1 MTLQR
6 VLHWLALAFTAYFL
20 VRGVMW
26 ATRVPHPWL
35 QLASVAVWLLVVVA
49 LLWVK
54 GTSPTSPG
62 AEFRAPTRLPHAA
75 AALALVGCVASSLLW
90 VAASGERIA
99 DPPAAGVFGATG
111 AALTIMAVR
120 RRAEWAW
127 GGVAAL
133 TIIGAIAYG
142 PQTAFERGLVGD
154 YLWVGIA
161 QLMVWGMDRAY
172 RDTARL
178 AQLQQ
183 ASSAWQATQEAL
195 RAQRRSRV
203 RFALAEAGPILS
215 RVIATGGRIDQAERD
230 GALLAEATL
239 RDELRATRLLDDDVR
254 GAIRRARER
263 GATVTVID
271 DDALGDL
278 DAAELAVVRA
288 ELASA
293 IDETDADR
301 IIVRTTPEAG
311 AAVTIVGRVVGD
323 RAPGDEDAVATWHE
337 IPRPG

>member
-1 MTLQR
+1 
-6 VLHWLALAFTAYFL
+6 
-20 VRGVMW
+20 
-26 ATRVPHPWL
+26 
-35 QLASVAVWLLVVVA
+35 
-49 LLWVK
+49 
-54 GTSPTSPG
+54 
-62 AEFRAPTRLPHAA
+62 
-75 AALALVGCVASSLLW
+75 
-90 VAASGERIA
+90 
-99 DPPAAGVFGATG
+99 
-111 AALTIMAVR
+111 MAVR

-337 IPRPG
+337 IRGLDDGNGPGRRIRHPGPGSGAVTRKPSARELGRSAVRGEHQGALALFHLQYGEACSACLSSFWGTFQMCPPP